1 MVNNYDRIYAEIKK
15 EAGRSAQENIESDIL
30 VNLVMEIVSLEDQHR
45 VKPTRINQ
53 LIEDKIVTFAN
64 QMKIEES

>member
-15 EAGRSAQENIESDIL
+15 EAERSAPDSIESDTL
-30 VNLVMEIVSLEDQHR
+30 VNLVMEIVNLEDQHR

-64 QMKIEES
+64 QIKIEES